1 MVIVLFTYQMHQAVP
16 TKIGT
21 GTQAREFNNFRFV
34 CRDTET
40 IYLRDVQKYKNIL
53 KNNITLKFPIYVPKV
68 LRELI
73 ITKGSNKNLDYI
85 DITSILKQ

>member
-1 MVIVLFTYQMHQAVP
+1 MVIVLFTYQMHQGVR

-21 GTQAREFNNFRFV
+21 GTQAREFNSFRFV

-53 KNNITLKFPIYVPKV
+53 QKIIYYYLEIPNLCSQSPKRVNHNKRVEQKFGLY
-68 LRELI
+68 
-73 ITKGSNKNLDYI
+73 
-85 DITSILKQ
+85 

>member
-1 MVIVLFTYQMHQAVP
+1 MHQAVP

-21 GTQAREFNNFRFV
+21 GTQAREFNSFRFV

-53 KNNITLKFPIYVPKV
+53 KNNILLP
-68 LRELI
+68 
-73 ITKGSNKNLDYI
+73 
-85 DITSILKQ
+85 